1 MDSPA
6 FLCNASRRAWKCVIA
21 YLLASALV
29 GKPAGRCG
37 TYGDDL
43 LGDRLHCVVI
53 GVKEIPAILE
63 KAELFSATHSFHF
76 VQLLLDRMQPCL
88 NLSLV
93 HLASGEAIKAS
104 IKCVVNVLIGF
115 LLVTHSVSVENQP
128 LCAQVEAC

>member
-43 LGDRLHCVVI
+43 LGDRLHCVVT
-53 GVKEIPAILE
+53 GLRFRHEG
-63 KAELFSATHSFHF
+63 
-76 VQLLLDRMQPCL
+76 
-88 NLSLV
+88 SLV
-93 HLASGEAIKAS
+93 HYIKGWMEHANLA
-104 IKCVVNVLIGF
+104 
-115 LLVTHSVSVENQP
+115 VEGKYRCQP
-128 LCAQVEAC
+128 